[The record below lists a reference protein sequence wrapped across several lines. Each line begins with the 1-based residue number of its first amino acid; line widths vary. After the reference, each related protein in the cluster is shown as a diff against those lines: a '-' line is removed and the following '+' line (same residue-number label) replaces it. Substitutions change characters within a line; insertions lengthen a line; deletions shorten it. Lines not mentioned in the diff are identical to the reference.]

1 MELGIWFFVIVA
13 ALFVADELDWLP
25 KTSGYDRILKGKP
38 PKQPPTE

>member
-13 ALFVADELDWLP
+13 ALVVADELGWLP
-25 KTSGYDRILKGKP
+25 KTSDYDRVKKPAP